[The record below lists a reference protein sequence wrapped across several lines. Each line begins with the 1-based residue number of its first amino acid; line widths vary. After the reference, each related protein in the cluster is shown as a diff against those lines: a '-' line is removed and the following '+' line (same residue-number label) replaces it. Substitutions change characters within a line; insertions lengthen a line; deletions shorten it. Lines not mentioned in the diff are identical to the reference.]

1 MQDYNKNN
9 LMFLLCVFACLLAV
23 FFTVV
28 LLTYVGKGWW
38 ATLVPIAFEAYG
50 IYHLVKI
57 GIKYKK
63 ASEIQK

>member
-28 LLTYVGKGWW
+28 LLTFVVNGWW
-38 ATLVPIAFEAYG
+38 STLVPIAFEAFG

-57 GIKYKK
+57 GIKFKK
-63 ASEIQK
+63 DSEIKK

>member
-23 FFTVV
+23 YFTFV
-28 LLTYVGKGWW
+28 LLTLIDGGWW
-38 ATLVPIAFEAYG
+38 STIVPIAFEIYG
-50 IYHLVKI
+50 IYHLIKV

-63 ASEIQK
+63 ASEIKK